1 MIKSL
6 GKGSVF
12 MALSVI
18 IINFVTKVE
27 LLLISDGAANLLYF
41 NSYIYTFNH
50 SNPETLALTSHRIIR
65 FTRHFY
71 HDQIY
76 SLSQSVTV

>member
-1 MIKSL
+1 
-6 GKGSVF
+6 
-12 MALSVI
+12 MALSII

-27 LLLISDGAANLLYF
+27 LLLISDGAANFWRTIQTVF

-50 SNPETLALTSHRIIR
+50 SNPETLVLTSHRIIR
-65 FTRHFY
+65 FTRNFY